1 MRAESLVPHQTDDG
15 VYTLALVAGC
25 FVGIGLAWQAVLSD
39 GARERVIDRLFGWA
53 EDGVSSAVDSPR
65 QPISVP
71 DPSSKAPA
79 IDTHTTAPEPSIMS
93 VAAVE
98 RQALPAPPLP
108 ERLELG
114 EDEIL
119 SAYGQAKPTIATEIV
134 FAMNSSFLLPAD
146 IAVLHRIVAAVPASG
161 PFRLNLAATVS
172 DDPVKNGPPA
182 EAQRYNHWLAQ
193 RRADRVAE
201 WLRRQTGGRAQ
212 IEIDFLP
219 HDSSRRVRV
228 GVWPVP

>member
-1 MRAESLVPHQTDDG
+1 M
-15 VYTLALVAGC
+15 AGT
-25 FVGIGLAWQAVLSD
+25 AVEQ
-39 GARERVIDRLFGWA
+39 R
-53 EDGVSSAVDSPR
+53 
-65 QPISVP
+65 
-71 DPSSKAPA
+71 APA
-79 IDTHTTAPEPSIMS
+79 AS
-93 VAAVE
+93 
-98 RQALPAPPLP
+98 PLP
-108 ERLELG
+108 DRLELD

-119 SAYGQAKPTIATEIV
+119 PARRQAEPTITTEIA
-134 FAMNSSFLLPAD
+134 FAMNSSFLVPAD
-146 IAVLHRIVAAVPASG
+146 IAILRRVVGTVPASG

-201 WLRRQTGGRAQ
+201 WLRRQTGDRAH

-219 HDSSRRVRV
+219 HDSSRRVRI